1 MNAKTHNTL
10 SSYQCAVLSQL
21 GITTWQPQSAENLK
35 AEGPTQS
42 VASNIE
48 PPKTLENNKPSPIP
62 DAIKRFKSKPDAAPA
77 RKSVPNSVV
86 LGFNLASV
94 PSALVK
100 DVLLSLGL
108 PTEGPEVISKA
119 NSAEYSDYLF
129 AWEIDEKI
137 ALKGRL
143 LTTPSLNNGLS
154 VATKR
159 QLWTF
164 LSRFQLNDA
173 ERIKA

>member
-1 MNAKTHNTL
+1 M
-10 SSYQCAVLSQL
+10 
-21 GITTWQPQSAENLK
+21 
-35 AEGPTQS
+35 
-42 VASNIE
+42 
-48 PPKTLENNKPSPIP
+48 
-62 DAIKRFKSKPDAAPA
+62 
-77 RKSVPNSVV
+77 
-86 LGFNLASV
+86 
-94 PSALVK
+94 
-100 DVLLSLGL
+100 
-108 PTEGPEVISKA
+108 ISKA

-143 LTTPSLNNGLS
+143 LTTPSLNNEFS
-154 VATKR
+154 VATKK

>member
-10 SSYQCAVLSQL
+10 SSYQRAVLSEL
-21 GITTWQPQSAENLK
+21 GIATWQPQSAEILNTENP
-35 AEGPTQS
+35 AQS

-48 PPKTLENNKPSPIP
+48 PPKTVENKKPSPIP

-77 RKSVPNSVV
+77 RKSVPNSVL

-94 PSALVK
+94 PNALVK

-143 LTTPSLNNGLS
+143 LTTPSLNKGLP
-154 VATKR
+154 VATKK

-164 LSRFQLNDA
+164 LSGFQINNA
-173 ERIKA
+173 